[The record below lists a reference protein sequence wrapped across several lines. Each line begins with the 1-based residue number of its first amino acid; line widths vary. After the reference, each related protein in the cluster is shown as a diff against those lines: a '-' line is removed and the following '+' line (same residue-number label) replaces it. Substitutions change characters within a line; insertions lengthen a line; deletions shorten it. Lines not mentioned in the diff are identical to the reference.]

1 MKALSNLKKVYWLR
15 GLYTLVKSY
24 FVPPRRKLGHC
35 GKNVIFTPPIYIINP
50 KNIFLYD
57 NTQLASNT
65 TISALNARF
74 IVKANCCI
82 AAGLTVETGNHA
94 SVIGYYCSDITEANK
109 PKGYDKDV
117 VVENDVWIGAH
128 VTLLSGVTVGRGAI
142 VAAGAVVTKDVP
154 PYAVV
159 GGVPARVIKFKWS
172 VEEVL
177 EHENALYP
185 PSERFSREELQSQR
199 LRSQP

>member
-1 MKALSNLKKVYWLR
+1 M
-15 GLYTLVKSY
+15 
-24 FVPPRRKLGHC
+24 
-35 GKNVIFTPPIYIINP
+35 
-50 KNIFLYD
+50 
-57 NTQLASNT
+57 
-65 TISALNARF
+65 
-74 IVKANCCI
+74 
-82 AAGLTVETGNHA
+82 
-94 SVIGYYCSDITEANK
+94 
-109 PKGYDKDV
+109 
-117 VVENDVWIGAH
+117 ENDVWIGAH